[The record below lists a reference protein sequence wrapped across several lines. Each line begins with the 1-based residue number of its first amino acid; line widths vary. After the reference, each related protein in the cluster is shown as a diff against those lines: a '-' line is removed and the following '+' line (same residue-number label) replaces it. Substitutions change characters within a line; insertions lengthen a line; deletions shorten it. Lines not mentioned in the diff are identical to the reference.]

1 MNSETPGKHL
11 PSLAPGPRGPVA
23 TGSTTLAKSRK
34 NSTACLPCK
43 QAKRKCSGRPPPCK
57 ACQNTGGCIFDE
69 TLDLRRKVAAR
80 RTQGELEYYRG
91 LLYSLLETL
100 RSSDEEK
107 ARQMLEKIR
116 GNAQL
121 NDLVTVIDASVT
133 DFSDASSEHSK
144 SVGPAEDIPSQHE
157 RPVVDAHLRITVEKL
172 CDSPLFQVPSGPWTA
187 VTKDDHIVSHLISL
201 YFTWDHPLLQVLDQE
216 MFLEHMSTKE
226 TDPNCCTSLLVNSIL
241 AVASIYSDFPEVFAI
256 PDDET
261 SRGEH
266 FYAEAER
273 LWNAE
278 EGRASLANIQAVAL
292 MSRFLK
298 FRGKDDLSWL
308 MLRQAV
314 QLAQDF
320 GMFASPRT
328 RHRQW
333 EKMSLRLQHACA
345 ITAWGLFILNSQMS
359 LHSRK
364 IAELKPPKYKPYPQ
378 TALDDKIMWT
388 PYPRFNEVDHIK
400 KPAYLRFVMTK
411 LIDLTEIVAD
421 IPDLLFDKGIDMAIG
436 ELWIAANK
444 KCVRLQRW
452 LDSLPNDI
460 ENDDEKPPQIL
471 YL

>member
-1 MNSETPGKHL
+1 MFAMQAGKAEGNTWTL
-11 PSLAPGPRGPVA
+11 SSAYKQW
-23 TGSTTLAKSRK
+23 GSTGREVDSVCMRVSLNLDWQPRAS
-34 NSTACLPCK
+34 LPTN
-43 QAKRKCSGRPPPCK
+43 GRPPPCK

-121 NDLVTVIDASVT
+121 NDLVSVIDAPAT

-157 RPVVDAHLRITVEKL
+157 RPVVDAHLRITVERL
-172 CDSPLFQVPSGPWTA
+172 CDSPLFQVSAGPWTV
-187 VTKDDHIVSHLISL
+187 VTNDDHIVSHLISL
-201 YFTWDHPLLQVLDQE
+201 YFTWDHPLLQVVDQE
-216 MFLEHMSTKE
+216 TCGK
-226 TDPNCCTSLLVNSIL
+226 CALLPSSFQFAI
-241 AVASIYSDFPEVFAI
+241 SDHDKIYSDFPEVFAV

-261 SRGEH
+261 SRGQH

-278 EGRASLANIQAVAL
+278 EGRVSLANIQAVAL
-292 MSRFLK
+292 MSR
-298 FRGKDDLSWL
+298 
-308 MLRQAV
+308 
-314 QLAQDF
+314 
-320 GMFASPRT
+320 
-328 RHRQW
+328 
-333 EKMSLRLQHACA
+333 LQ
-345 ITAWGLFILNSQMS
+345 TS

-364 IAELKPPKYKPYPQ
+364 VAELKLPKYKPYPV
-378 TALDDKIMWT
+378 TALDDDDVMWT
-388 PYPRFNEVDHIK
+388 PYPRFNQVGLAKH
-400 KPAYLRFVMTK
+400 PAYLRFVMTK
-411 LIDLTEIVAD
+411 TIDLTDIVAD
-421 IPDLLFDKGIDMAIG
+421 IPELLFDKGLDMAIG

-452 LDSLPNDI
+452 LDSLPKDF
-460 ENDDEKPPQIL
+460 EADDEQPPQIL